1 MSSRTEPAQVIVL
14 GGGIAGVEAVL
25 ALNDLAPEQLSVTL
39 VSADRDFLFKP
50 LAVEEPFSGN
60 PPEQHD
66 LEALMSE
73 LGVAFVQA
81 RATAVRLDEHIVELE
96 GAEDL
101 RYDALLVALGARIS
115 APFEGARVLD
125 PRKVLAVDDAI
136 REAAESASGKLA
148 IVIPSGPA
156 WPLPAYE
163 LALQT
168 CQRAEEKGVGLKI
181 ELVTPEERPLGVFG
195 AAASDAVAELLRG
208 RGIDVRTSTRLE
220 QAPGGELIRHP
231 GGERY
236 TAGAILALPLLGGP
250 GLSGLPHDESGF
262 IPIDAQAQV
271 MGTRDVWAAGD
282 GTNFPIKQGGLAAA
296 QADAAAE
303 GIAHRF
309 GAPIEAKPF
318 EPVLRGQLLTG
329 ADSLHMRHEAVGGR
343 GEGVVSGNALW
354 WPPSKVVGRYLPA
367 ILEHEGIEYD
377 PAPPREPL
385 DVELALGEDWQ
396 WAPHSPILE
405 GRMPP

>member
-14 GGGIAGVEAVL
+14 GGGVAGVEAVL
-25 ALNDLAPEQLSVTL
+25 ALNDFAPEQLSVTL
-39 VSADRDFLFKP
+39 VSADREFLFKP
-50 LAVEEPFSGN
+50 MAVEEPFSGK

-66 LEALMSE
+66 LEALTTE

-81 RATAVRLDEHIVELE
+81 RATAVRSDENIVELDR
-96 GAEDL
+96 ADD
-101 RYDALLVALGARIS
+101 RHFDALLVALGARMS

-125 PRKVLAVDDAI
+125 PRQALAVDEAI

-148 IVIPSGPA
+148 VVIPSGPA

-168 CQRAEEKGVGLKI
+168 CRRVEEQGLDLEI

-195 AAASDAVAELLRG
+195 SVASEAVAELLRG
-208 RGIDVRTSTRLE
+208 RGIQLRTSTRLE
-220 QAPGGELIRHP
+220 QAPGGELLRHP

-236 TAGAILALPLLGGP
+236 EAGAILALPLLSGP
-250 GLSGLPHDESGF
+250 GLSGLPHDGSGF
-262 IPIDAQAQV
+262 IPIDGQARV
-271 MGTRDVWAAGD
+271 LGARDVWAAGD

-303 GIAHRF
+303 DIARRF
-309 GAPIEAKPF
+309 GAPIQAKPF

-329 ADSLHMRHEAVGGR
+329 GDSLHMSHEAVGGR
-343 GEGVVSGNALW
+343 GEGVVSRDALW

-377 PAPPREPL
+377 PTPPREHL
-385 DVELALGEDWQ
+385 DVELAVGEDWQ

-405 GRMPP
+405 GRMPK